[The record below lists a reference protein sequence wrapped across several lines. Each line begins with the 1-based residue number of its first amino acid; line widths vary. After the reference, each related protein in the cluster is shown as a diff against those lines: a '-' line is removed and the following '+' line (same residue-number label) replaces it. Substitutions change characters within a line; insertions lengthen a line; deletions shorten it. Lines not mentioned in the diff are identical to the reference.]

1 MKGLMIFGR
10 VQNQFNLMGWYL
22 QTTVSYSQ
30 RTLYPLDT
38 SWSQEEMGEDDCF
51 LWTGLSISAV
61 DSWLPHFQAPQ
72 RIGWMVNFSFP
83 FLFTVLKKKPT
94 PTGEPDLIRW
104 KQSLR
109 GSMLSSNGVM
119 IVHVPI
125 VHLPPPFSFFF
136 LFGVWVCVWVC
147 VKWDRQTKCVGFD
160 WVTAYLG
167 SIHLTSSL
175 TWSWGFECLRRLTV
189 QLSQF

>member
-83 FLFTVLKKKPT
+83 FLFTVLKKNQPQQENQIWYAGSRVLED
-94 PTGEPDLIRW
+94 PCY
-104 KQSLR
+104 LR
-109 GSMLSSNGVM
+109 TVWWSYMFLSYTY
-119 IVHVPI
+119 
-125 VHLPPPFSFFF
+125 PPLFPFFF
-136 LFGVWVCVWVC
+136 CLVYGCVCECVWNEI
-147 VKWDRQTKCVGFD
+147 DRLNVLDLTELLLILD
-160 WVTAYLG
+160 P
-167 SIHLTSSL
+167 SI
-175 TWSWGFECLRRLTV
+175 
-189 QLSQF
+189 